1 MTRAQI
7 EQLEAA
13 RRTAMLKGDVT
24 KLQPLLEPGMT
35 WIHASSKVDD
45 KSSFLQSFAAGT
57 LQCFELNHLE
67 TDISI
72 HGPIA
77 LVTGIVAMDVTV
89 NGERRT
95 AVNRYS
101 CLWKAQG
108 ERIQLL
114 MWQSTRI
121 PSAA

>member
-7 EQLEAA
+7 EQLETA
-13 RRTAMLKGDVT
+13 RRTAMLTGDVA
-24 KLQPLLEPGMT
+24 KLEPLLGPSMT
-35 WIHASSKVDD
+35 WVHASSKVDD
-45 KSSFLQSFAAGT
+45 KSSFLQGFAAGT
-57 LQCFELNHLE
+57 LQCFELNHRE

-77 LVTGIVAMDVTV
+77 LVTGIVEMDVAR
-89 NGERRT
+89 NGERRI
-95 AVNRYS
+95 ALNRYS

-121 PSAA
+121 PPAG